1 MKREQLEILAVV
13 LAIGGAAFAIQQAT
27 SVPGTWL
34 MMGVYVAIAGLVA
47 LLIATRRGDRTRIT
61 VPVRLVVG
69 ASLVVALGLGALAVG
84 LCGPT
89 MLVNDCRA

>member
-13 LAIGGAAFAIQQAT
+13 LAVGGTAFALQQAM

-34 MMGVYVAIAGLVA
+34 MMGVYVAIAGLV
-47 LLIATRRGDRTRIT
+47 LLVVASRGGERTRISM
-61 VPVRLVVG
+61 PVRVVVG
-69 ASLVVALGLGALAVG
+69 ASLVVALGLGALAIG